1 MSFLW
6 DMWSV
11 ARSPV
16 TGLLGTEESR
26 QEKVTSLLVDKPF
39 QFGADMGL
47 YNAEKIATPQHKE
60 RTSVYDLTTDIQ
72 NMGEDTEVFRKNLP
86 ANLAEIGT
94 GLIDIVMNPVKSADK
109 FLDLTSGAI
118 RNTIPDDSLLGK
130 GLDITDKMVGYDGM
144 ADRELAAQVYN
155 DAKTFFATEGAMRDF
170 ALQNPADLVAILL
183 GSAYGINKIKNIS
196 PEKKAEVE
204 SIVKRIGAT
213 PVGLT
218 MDVNYGGSHRPP
230 GPDGGAPGHN
240 VTTGSD
246 GGVFPNDIYSD
257 KALQY
262 YKTGDANDTEAINII
277 NSMKGNPDMDV
288 TIYRAVPNESNITDI
303 NNGDWVTTVK
313 SYADDHAATGYGN
326 RGNEPGKV
334 LSKTVKA
341 KDIFTNGDSIM
352 EWGYSPIIDEIKPKT
367 IYHGTN
373 IKFDEFDLDKTAD
386 GTVWFT
392 SNREKLES
400 GQYDGVGSAK
410 YIVERKIDE
419 GKLKL
424 ADWDLYDKHSTQEL
438 MDMGYDGLKL
448 VDKDEITYRI
458 FDPTKLER
466 VKPKPFVDAAGT
478 YSKAEQTVLNMSQGS
493 MGVKEVIPYLQNRG
507 ILNSEI
513 KDLKI
518 DRYIDDFE
526 GAKVTKQ
533 GLLDHI
539 DQNQTQLLSTSL
551 LSPNHT
557 SVNAI
562 VVNNPYGHEFQQH
575 RNPGDPYEYGDI
587 ATLNGTLR
595 VAENPDAIEEIHDNM
610 RADIIGS
617 YEVNAEDAL
626 DQLKLKGRENF
637 RSHYPFNFITEDA
650 YSTSA
655 AQGFAISEDNKMARV
670 LFEMHKAKPEKYPL
684 THGLEAYINNQSIDA
699 LEKPNTE
706 NQPAITQMLEENKTS
721 LTALQE
727 LNNTGVEQ
735 WDQILS
741 KALHETKPPSK
752 AIDRGLSMGGAF
764 ATMDEALDFDDA
776 LSTVAEEEY
785 LYDPTFEQ
793 SIVVKQDE
801 DGNDIKYTVAG
812 NDTNGWFVYDPS
824 MNIIADSVD
833 LPRAQAILNQDAQ
846 NRDYVR
852 AVDKNE
858 VTEES
863 LYHNYLSSKD
873 AKFVDTYSEE
883 LISLVPNTTKK
894 SKYYQGSVI
903 GGEGYEYDQG
913 HYAKVP
919 NTLTSYRKIIVPAN
933 SVKKRDGTNADS
945 DVYKIVEAQSDW
957 IQDGRQYG
965 FTQAEYDEIGD
976 QIRVQGRD
984 LRSYRTAIS
993 VFEDTMDEYDVN
1005 PDDKTHLDTAWAALQ
1020 DVPNYVFKAAF
1031 ITNFK
1036 KTSHKGVLNLHGGG
1050 SGLSTA
1056 KMNSDEFKQAMD
1068 EFDVNSKKVEKSINA
1083 RWENNEY
1090 NPDSANFDIHKY
1102 SETRMFSD
1110 VEDYLVNQQDI
1121 LDQKRDGWED
1131 HTVSPRTPLK
1141 DKNTYLAMTLQDAI
1155 QKAHSKGL
1163 KYVSWSSGSQ
1173 ILDRWNRS
1181 RDLDKKGNIKYKE
1194 LYSNIYDRG
1203 LPKEAKKF
1211 LNKYNAGALQEME
1224 VDGQKQ
1230 YVIEITDELIEALQK
1245 DFDLPKDSTMLP
1257 MPKYGKANNIPSG
1270 LLKTDITNQEGLL
1283 V

>member
-1 MSFLW
+1 MSSFLGSVW
-6 DMWSV
+6 DV
-11 ARSPV
+11 VGNQV
-16 TGLLGTEESR
+16 TGFLGTEQER
-26 QEKVTSLLVDKPF
+26 QDKVTGLLVDKPF
-39 QFGADMGL
+39 EFGKSIGL
-47 YNAEKIATPQHKE
+47 YGDKIEAPPVINTQDVNASDRENFKASLLDMVSNAEQDSEI
-60 RTSVYDLTTDIQ
+60 
-72 NMGEDTEVFRKNLP
+72 FRKNLP
-86 ANLAEIGT
+86 SSLFEIGEFGIDLAMNPIKYGKEALNLASGFATMPFEN
-94 GLIDIVMNPVKSADK
+94 IDNASNEEMA
-109 FLDLTSGAI
+109 
-118 RNTIPDDSLLGK
+118 
-130 GLDITDKMVGYDGM
+130 KMVYDSTI
-144 ADRELAAQVYN
+144 D
-155 DAKTFFATEGAMRDF
+155 FFKTEGALRK
-170 ALQNPADLVAILL
+170 ASLENPADVLAIMF
-183 GSAYGINKIKNIS
+183 GGAAGIRRLQALKPETKSKILSTIQQ
-196 PEKKAEVE
+196 V
-204 SIVKRIGAT
+204 GAT
-213 PVGLT
+213 PVGL
-218 MDVNYGGSHRPP
+218 
-230 GPDGGAPGHN
+230 
-240 VTTGSD
+240 
-246 GGVFPNDIYSD
+246 
-257 KALQY
+257 
-262 YKTGDANDTEAINII
+262 
-277 NSMKGNPDMDV
+277 SMKNVSDNLVRFDKSSVKLPTSANP
-288 TIYRAVPNESNITDI
+288 
-303 NNGDWVTTVK
+303 
-313 SYADDHAATGYGN
+313 
-326 RGNEPGKV
+326 
-334 LSKTVKA
+334 
-341 KDIFTNGDSIM
+341 F
-352 EWGYSPIIDEIKPKT
+352 
-367 IYHGTN
+367 
-373 IKFDEFDLDKTAD
+373 F
-386 GTVWFT
+386 
-392 SNREKLES
+392 
-400 GQYDGVGSAK
+400 
-410 YIVERKIDE
+410 
-419 GKLKL
+419 
-424 ADWDLYDKHSTQEL
+424 
-438 MDMGYDGLKL
+438 
-448 VDKDEITYRI
+448 
-458 FDPTKLER
+458 
-466 VKPKPFVDAAGT
+466 DAAGT
-478 YSKAEQTVLNMSQGS
+478 YSKAEKTVMDMKQPS
-493 MGVKEVIPYLQNRG
+493 MAANQVVPYLQGRG
-507 ILNSEI
+507 ILAAEI
-513 KDLKI
+513 KDLN
-518 DRYIDDFE
+518 IDDYVKNLD
-526 GAKVTKQ
+526 GQSVTQQ

-539 DQNQTQLLSTSL
+539 SLNRTSLLSTSL
-551 LSPNHT
+551 LSPTNT
-557 SVNAI
+557 GVNTLNYTPNM
-562 VVNNPYGHEFQQH
+562 VFVH
-575 RNPGDPYEYGDI
+575 DPYETWEEHGPTPAVERGVNESYQIGEIETPD
-587 ATLNGTLR
+587 GTLS
-595 VAENPDAIEEIHDNM
+595 VVENPDAVQEINENLMADM
-610 RADIIGS
+610 RGS
-617 YEVNAEDAL
+617 VEVNADTEISHL
-626 DQLKLKGRENF
+626 DRSLRARDTEYRE
-637 RSHYPFNFITEDA
+637 HYPFNYVQDNEYYSFTVRQADA
-650 YSTSA
+650 SR
-655 AQGFAISEDNKMARV
+655 DDDKMARV
-670 LFEMHKAKPEKYPL
+670 FFQMHEDKPEKYPL

-1050 SGLSTA
+1050 SLGGSGLSTA